1 MENKFSERL
10 KNLIS
15 DESVHGFAKRSGI
28 SDSVMR
34 KYLSGEATPGIDKAL
49 SMAESLGVSVGWLIT
64 GRGPKDP
71 SVVYAGE
78 EREPIKNR
86 QMLALGAYGH
96 QDREIDLDTSP
107 YERGITRS
115 STPPLGNGASKSIP
129 MVNVAASAG
138 HGALIYDEDHTEI
151 VSFSQEWLHQQRL
164 SPNELFIV
172 PTIGESMEPTIHSGD
187 LLLCSQAEH
196 HKKAGDGVYV
206 VRLDGNILV
215 KRTQVLPGKKIKVS
229 SDNANQFS
237 PYEIELNDGID
248 FAVIGKVVFVLCKRV

>member
-64 GRGPKDP
+64 GGGPKEAP
-71 SVVYAGE
+71 KP
-78 EREPIKNR
+78 REMIGY
-86 QMLALGAYGH
+86 GAQGME
-96 QDREIDLDTSP
+96 DREIDFDTSP
-107 YERGITRS
+107 YERVVARDLTVPVDNSAIKYI
-115 STPPLGNGASKSIP
+115 PL
-129 MVNVAASAG
+129 VNVSASAG
-138 HGALIYDEDHTEI
+138 GGSLVYEENNKRF
-151 VSFSQEWLHQQRL
+151 VGFSLPWLHQNYL

-172 PTIGESMEPTIHSGD
+172 PTIGDSMEPTIHSGD
-187 LLLCSQAEH
+187 LLLCSESDP

-215 KRTQVLPGKKIKVS
+215 KRTQVLPGKKIMVT
-229 SDNANQFS
+229 SDNSKQFQ
-237 PYEIELNDGID
+237 PYAIDVNEGSD
-248 FAVIGKVVFVLCKRV
+248 FAVIAKVVFVLKKI